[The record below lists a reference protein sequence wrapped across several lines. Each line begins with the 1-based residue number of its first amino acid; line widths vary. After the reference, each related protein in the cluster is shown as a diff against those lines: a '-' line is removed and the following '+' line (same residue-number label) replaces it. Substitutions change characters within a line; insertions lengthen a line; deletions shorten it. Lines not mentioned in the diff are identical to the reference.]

1 MGDSE
6 SEYDWEAEELGEEES
21 DVKQTGRKQNSRRFS
36 PAQVA
41 CLKGYF
47 SRGMTGVVKDH
58 ACLIEKAVKDT
69 ELKTSQIKVS
79 LI

>member
-41 CLKGYF
+41 CFEGLLLSWDDWCGQGSCLPHREGSEGY
-47 SRGMTGVVKDH
+47 
-58 ACLIEKAVKDT
+58 
-69 ELKTSQIKVS
+69 
-79 LI
+79 